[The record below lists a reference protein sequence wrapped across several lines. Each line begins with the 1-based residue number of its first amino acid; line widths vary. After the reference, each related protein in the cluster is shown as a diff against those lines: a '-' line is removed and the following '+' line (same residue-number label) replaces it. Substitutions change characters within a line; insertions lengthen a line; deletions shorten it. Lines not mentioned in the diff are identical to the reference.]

1 MSPLRKL
8 SPQKEDGRI
17 SIAVLRKYGAT
28 SIQREKGEAIFRQGE
43 MAKAFFIV
51 KRGQVKMTN
60 VSEQGKEFIQGYFAD
75 GESFGEPPFFTQ
87 ESYPASAI
95 ASVPSEVWKIERSN
109 FLRLL
114 KENFDIHLQI
124 TRALSKR
131 LIYKSIMLSEIAIEE
146 AEHRVRTLLDHL
158 RATLRPVID
167 QPVLPFSRQ
176 QLADMAGLRVET
188 MIRTIKGL
196 EQQGVVKLTKEG
208 KIKLET

>member
-1 MSPLRKL
+1 MRKL
-8 SPQKEDGRI
+8 SSEKEVGKI
-17 SIAVLRKYGAT
+17 SIDILRKYGGIV
-28 SIQREKGEAIFRQGE
+28 IQREKGEIVFRQGE
-43 MAKAFFIV
+43 KAEAFFIV
-51 KRGQVKMTN
+51 KSGQIKMAN
-60 VSEQGKEFIQGYFAD
+60 VNEQGKEFIQGYFAE
-75 GESFGEPPFFTQ
+75 GESFGEPPFFTV

-95 ASVPSEVWKIERSN
+95 ATIPSTVWKIGRSN

-146 AEHRVRTLLDHL
+146 AEHRVRTLLDQI
-158 RATLRPVID
+158 RATLPSITNESV
-167 QPVLPFSRQ
+167 VPFSRQ

-196 EQQGVVKLTKEG
+196 EQQGLVRLTKEG
-208 KIKLET
+208 KIKLKG